1 MAIRKKISIVTPC
14 YNEQGNVRNCYD
26 AVRQLFE
33 NELAEYDYEHIF
45 CDNAS
50 RDDTVMILR
59 GLASVDSRVKVI
71 LNSRNFGGLRSL
83 FNGMLHTTGD
93 ATLCYLPA
101 DLQDP
106 PEELPRMVRLWEQ
119 GYQVVYGIRD
129 KREEGW
135 LMQSVRRAYYRL
147 VRQLADIEIPVN
159 VGEFQLV
166 DRCVIEALQKF
177 DDYFPY
183 IRGLIASCGF
193 KTTGIKY
200 TWKARKQGISN
211 HRLYHLIDNGLNGL
225 ISCTNVP
232 LRLCM
237 FLGFFISGASIL
249 YGMVMLVLNLL
260 FYRQFAAPG
269 IPTLIVSLFFF
280 SGCQLFFF
288 GILGEYIS
296 AIHSQVRKRPMVIV
310 SERINFETP
319 DLADVAS
326 PDAKSTQQRAA

>member
-1 MAIRKKISIVTPC
+1 MSVRKKISIVTPC
-14 YNEQGNVRNCYD
+14 YNEQGNVRACYE
-26 AVRQLFE
+26 AVKQLFE
-33 NELAEYDYEHIF
+33 GELAAYDYEHIF

-50 RDDTVMILR
+50 RDDTALILR
-59 GLASVDSRVKVI
+59 GLAAIDPRVKVL

-83 FNGMLHTTGD
+83 FNGILHTTGD

-101 DLQDP
+101 DMQDP
-106 PEELPRMVRLWEQ
+106 PEEIPRMVKLWEQ
-119 GYQVVYGIRD
+119 GFQVVYGIRD

-135 LMQSVRRAYYRL
+135 LMQRVRRSYYRL

-166 DRCVIEALQKF
+166 DRCVIDALQKF

-183 IRGLIASCGF
+183 IRGMIASCGF
-193 KTTGIKY
+193 RTTGIKY

-237 FLGFFISGASIL
+237 FLGFFLSGASFL
-249 YGMVMLVLNLL
+249 YGTVATILNLIY
-260 FYRQFAAPG
+260 YRQVAAPG
-269 IPTLIVSLFFF
+269 IATLIVAIFFF
-280 SGCQLFFF
+280 SGFQLFFF

-310 SERINFETP
+310 SERINFGAP
-319 DLADVAS
+319 DANDVAS
-326 PDAKSTQQRAA
+326 RAA